1 MEELVTLNIFG
12 QQFTF
17 KSDEAYPHLSE
28 VAVLI
33 ENEVEKVTKQYAGSG
48 SQAPNLAILLS
59 ATLNIANEN
68 VGLKKKEAK
77 LIDLIA
83 QRSDKILTMLNQ

>member
-1 MEELVTLNIFG
+1 MEELVTLNVFG

-28 VAVLI
+28 VAVMI
-33 ENEVEKVTKQYAGSG
+33 ENEIEKVTQQYAGSG

-68 VGLKKKEAK
+68 IGLKKREAQ

-83 QRSDKILTMLNQ
+83 QRSDKLLTMLNQ

>member
-33 ENEVEKVTKQYAGSG
+33 ENEIEKVTQQYAGSG

-59 ATLNIANEN
+59 ATLTIANEN
-68 VGLKKKEAK
+68 IELKNKEAK

-83 QRSDKILTMLNQ
+83 QRSGKILTMLDQ

>member
-1 MEELVTLNIFG
+1 LEELVTLNVFG

-28 VAVLI
+28 VAVMI
-33 ENEVEKVTKQYAGSG
+33 ENEVEKVTQQYAGSG

-68 VGLKKKEAK
+68 IGLKKSEAK

-83 QRSDKILTMLNQ
+83 QRSDKLLTMLNQ

>member
-33 ENEVEKVTKQYAGSG
+33 ENEIEKVTEQYAGTG

-68 VGLKKKEAK
+68 IGLKKKQAK

-83 QRSDKILTMLNQ
+83 QRSGKILSMLNQ

>member
-1 MEELVTLNIFG
+1 LEELVTLNVFG

-17 KSDEAYPHLSE
+17 KSDEAQPHLSE
-28 VAVLI
+28 VAVMI
-33 ENEVEKVTKQYAGSG
+33 ENEIEKVTQQYAGSG

-68 VGLKKKEAK
+68 VGLKKSEAK

-83 QRSDKILTMLNQ
+83 QRSDKLLTMLNQ